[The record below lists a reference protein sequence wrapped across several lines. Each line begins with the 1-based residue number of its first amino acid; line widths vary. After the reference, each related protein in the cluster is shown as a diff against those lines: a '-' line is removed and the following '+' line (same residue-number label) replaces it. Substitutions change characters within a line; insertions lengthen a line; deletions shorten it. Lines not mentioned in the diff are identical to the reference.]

1 MSAYPPLAPSTSSP
15 TFKNATHS
23 SSATVQELYCAMN
36 SSDVS
41 NRSLFRL
48 NSSSFVCRQLFYSSS
63 EDFGSSNDAA
73 NATNATI
80 ISNGINTTTTR
91 SGKFDYLAAP
101 CMKEL
106 ISLFSNA
113 NADLFQD
120 YDLIVINIWEYG
132 KASNTEFVTWWPIP
146 QQWLN
151 LGI

>member
-1 MSAYPPLAPSTSSP
+1 LSP
-15 TFKNATHS
+15 T
-23 SSATVQELYCAMN
+23 
-36 SSDVS
+36 
-41 NRSLFRL
+41 
-48 NSSSFVCRQLFYSSS
+48 FYSSS

-91 SGKFDYLAAP
+91 SGKFDYLTAP